1 MLEFSDYLQ
10 WETMKLLHLQQLF
23 KYSIIKILK
32 IFKESEWS
40 VKIMKFQ
47 VISSRNLCI

>member
-1 MLEFSDYLQ
+1 MYFSDYFQ
-10 WETMKLLHLQQLF
+10 WETMKLLHLYQLLKIF
-23 KYSIIKILK
+23 IMKILK

-47 VISSRNLCI
+47 VISSRNVCI